1 MLASDGGAAA
11 MVSRSARVVVASA
24 SRTPAVAANT
34 AHRVSSA
41 SAM

>member
-1 MLASDGGAAA
+1 MVSANGGAAA
-11 MVSRSARVVVASA
+11 RVCRSACVVVTSA

-34 AHRVSSA
+34 AHRVSSP